1 MHTHV
6 TCPGLSRALP
16 SPSSSPSLAPL
27 PADRFS
33 RGVLTDAPAGGMG
46 RMGPL
51 PSGLRAYDLPPG
63 VPNIADLNIGVVNH
77 LLYPPGAAAGGR
89 AHRRDAQVRAR
100 EKRAPL
106 LCFEVQR
113 ER

>member
-1 MHTHV
+1 MHSRFTR
-6 TCPGLSRALP
+6 PGFITDLTLP
-16 SPSSSPSLAPL
+16 SSASLPPL
-27 PADRFS
+27 LRADRFS

-89 AHRRDAQVRAR
+89 AHRRDAQVRR
-100 EKRAPL
+100 
-106 LCFEVQR
+106 R
-113 ER
+113 ERGRFIESFVF